1 MRTIFTLAALGLALC
16 ACTDQGGVSSTT
28 PVSGIT
34 SSNGGGQR
42 ATGAIP
48 NFAVGPNGGAVT
60 TGVPN
65 GRGNAY

>member
-1 MRTIFTLAALGLALC
+1 MRNLFILTGLGIALC
-16 ACTDQGGVSSTT
+16 ACSDQGGVSSTT

-48 NFAVGPNGGAVT
+48 NFGVGPNGAAVT
-60 TGVPN
+60 PGAPAGT
-65 GRGNAY
+65 GNAY